1 MPDNKPQSR
10 PPTPGQPDAKLWRQR
25 FTAATVSFP
34 AWSPACPDRLW
45 FTSDESGST
54 QGWVLDTRTG
64 NRRQLTEQIVGV
76 ESLVVTPDGSAAAW
90 WSDETGDENGAWVVS
105 AADGAGHRRLL
116 PDLPPGWS
124 QGLSMAG
131 TSVAVGLADEGSYR
145 IYVSDTDSATVSDTD
160 SATHTAGPTRLVYES
175 TSPAGIGR
183 EWEQTSGG
191 LSTDGTLLCFRQSE
205 HGDILHFGLR
215 VIDVA
220 SGATLGDL
228 LDPGLNLVV
237 AAWSPVAGDQRLAL
251 VHECDGVER
260 PAVWDLRSG
269 ARRDYPL
276 DLPGPIDVAGWWPD
290 GSALLLLH
298 EHEARRQA
306 YRLDGADGSL
316 TLVHDPGGWISA
328 AAVRPDGEVWLR
340 EESAERPP
348 RVRTLDGRE
357 VLAPPGD
364 RPPPGRPHR
373 SVTFEGPAGPT
384 HLLLTVPDGPPP
396 FPAVLMVHGGP
407 EWAYPDELDPWEQ
420 ALAEHGYAVVKVNY
434 RGSTGSTVAWRT
446 ALHGGNI
453 GFPEVADVVAG
464 LERLVAEGVVDPTRV
479 AIEGWSWGGYITLL
493 AAGLHPERFAAA
505 IAGIPVCDSVM
516 CHEDCSP
523 PQQAYDLA
531 IMGGS
536 PTDLPELYAER
547 SPITYVDRVRAPIL
561 IIAGEHDSACPV
573 RQVRHYVEVRR
584 ALGGEIDAHIYPAGH
599 HANSVDEQL
608 LHADLSLA
616 FLARHLGP
624 PVDTPVHE

>member
-1 MPDNKPQSR
+1 VTQPS
-10 PPTPGQPDAKLWRQR
+10 TPLWRQR

-34 AWSPACPDRLW
+34 AWSEARPDRLW
-45 FTSDESGST
+45 FTSDESGSM
-54 QGWVLDTRTG
+54 QGWVLETG
-64 NRRQLTEQIVGV
+64 SGSRRQITDQTVGV
-76 ESLVVTPDGSAAAW
+76 ESLVVTPDGSGAAW
-90 WSDETGDENGAWVVS
+90 WSDDTGDENGAWVVT
-105 AADGAGHRRLL
+105 AADGSGQRRLL
-116 PDLPPGWS
+116 PDLPTGWS

-131 TSVAVGLADEGSYR
+131 TTVAVGLADEDSYR
-145 IYVSDTDSATVSDTD
+145 VYVSDTA
-160 SATHTAGPTRLVYES
+160 AGAPTRLVYES

-191 LSTDGTLLCFRQSE
+191 LCTDGSLLCVRQSE
-205 HGDILHFGLR
+205 QGDILHFGLR
-215 VIDVA
+215 VVEVA
-220 SGATLGDL
+220 SGATVGDL
-228 LDPGLNLVV
+228 LDQGLTLRV

-251 VHECDGVER
+251 VHERDGIER
-260 PAVWDLRSG
+260 PAVWDLG
-269 ARRDYPL
+269 TGERRDYPL
-276 DLPGPIDVAGWWPD
+276 DLPGPVDVAGWWPD

-306 YRLDGADGSL
+306 YRLEASTGSL

-340 EESAERPP
+340 EESPERPA
-348 RVRTLDGRE
+348 RIRTLDGRE
-357 VLAPPGD
+357 VLAAPGE
-364 RPPPGRPHR
+364 RPAPGRPHR

-384 HLLLTVPDGPPP
+384 HLLLTLPDGPPP
-396 FPAVLMVHGGP
+396 YPTVLMVHGGP

-453 GFPEVADVVAG
+453 GLPEVADVVAG
-464 LERLVAEGVVDPTRV
+464 LEHLVAEGVVDPARV
-479 AIEGWSWGGYITLL
+479 AIEGWSWGGYVTLL
-493 AAGLHPERFAAA
+493 AAGLHPELFAAA
-505 IAGIPVCDSVM
+505 VAGIPVCDSVM

-536 PTDLPELYAER
+536 PTDLPDLYAER

-573 RQVRHYVEVRR
+573 RQVRHYIAARE
-584 ALGGEIDAHIYPAGH
+584 ALGGAIEAHIYPAGH
-599 HANSVDEQL
+599 HANSVAEQL
-608 LHADLSLA
+608 LHAELALA
-616 FLARHLGP
+616 FLARHLVSAGP
-624 PVDTPVHE
+624 DSTTPESRGSTP